1 MSEDGNGALNPCSR
15 EGTAGSRDW
24 WAGGAPTLKIL
35 GKSGDFPIW
44 TFRLARRARVLPR
57 KRTASKGEASEVT
70 GSVVPGSQN
79 WWSCTPA
86 RTPGMFTHDVFGETV
101 MYPAVC
107 CRSIA
112 FRTRGGR
119 ERKMLR

>member
-1 MSEDGNGALNPCSR
+1 MVHSTLVSGKGPPAAVTGGL
-15 EGTAGSRDW
+15 
-24 WAGGAPTLKIL
+24 GAPTLKIL

-44 TFRLARRARVLPR
+44 TFRLARQARVLPR

-86 RTPGMFTHDVFGETV
+86 RTPGMSRTTCSGKRCTTPFAYGTE
-101 MYPAVC
+101 VC
-107 CRSIA
+107 VEH
-112 FRTRGGR
+112 TGR
-119 ERKMLR
+119 KRAEILR